1 MRSCKSVRRSGK
13 TNNAQH
19 NTALHL
25 TPALSPSPRE
35 TERGIERQRATNWSP
50 VLFLAIGVHNG
61 RVMKL
66 ASFEALEAADR
77 LQDRID
83 IEHLRMR
90 LEDNDEE

>member
-13 TNNAQH
+13 ISRSGPAC
-19 NTALHL
+19 HL
-25 TPALSPSPRE
+25 TPALSLKQAERE
-35 TERGIERQRATNWSP
+35 IERQRATNWSP

-61 RVMKL
+61 RIMKL